1 MCDSNVY
8 SVCSMDQK
16 ITNPDLSGW
25 LSESVADRSEEEIA
39 QSLQNFPTELREL
52 LLSHLID
59 IKNNNAAL
67 TSGRDLVDT
76 TSLEGNDT
84 VVRSACSLLEE
95 PKVPGLIGPYCL
107 LEKIGQGGMGT
118 VWRSQQTKPIRRQ
131 LAVKVIR
138 TDRDRKATIGRFR
151 SEQQVLALLNHPN
164 IARIVDAGQTDE
176 GRLYFAMELVDG
188 QPLTTYCDR
197 HNLSVEQRLLIFLDI
212 CDAIQHAHQ
221 KGIIHRDLKPTN
233 ILITEIDDKPVP
245 KVIDFGLAKI
255 LEGERPLTQENV
267 TLAGQLLGTLRYMSP
282 EQAGG
287 KKDEVDSR
295 SDIYSLGAILYE
307 MLAGETPMGLEFV
320 KKESLAEVLEAIR
333 LKDPD
338 PPSVR
343 LVKNANT
350 NSEVIVNRNIDR
362 SSLTRM
368 LTSDLDWISMK
379 ALDKDMERR
388 YASVSELANDLR
400 RFLNGEPVSARP
412 PSQTYRVKKF
422 IGKNRIVVTAF
433 CLVGLALMMGLVG
446 TSWGWKSANAANV
459 LANLRLDQVK
469 QAQKNEANRAAGERQ
484 AKLQVERQLGQIRQ
498 TNNIMREIFNDLDI
512 YKIKKSD
519 EPLEAVLAKRLVKAA
534 DQLNQEFLGG
544 PTEDLVQMQLG
555 LATALRSLGFPNEA
569 LKLNRLAHERC
580 VEFFGADDW
589 ETGRSGKMLAD
600 GLIELGQLKEALPY
614 YENYFQACLLRD
626 GLENK
631 DTLSVMHSLAVL
643 AKKSNDPQKA
653 IGLLEQVIPLRTE
666 LLGEDSLKTITS
678 VNVLATA
685 YDDAGILELAIKTG
699 QKAVRMREQ
708 VLGEDAMPTL
718 VSMNNLA
725 GYYKSAGQYTLA
737 LETLEKAVRL
747 MSDGVG
753 EEHPSTQAL
762 MLNLANYYIEN
773 DDKER
778 AVETLQKTHRL
789 MKKRLGDA
797 HPHTMIAEAK
807 LAFLF
812 MDDPNRYNDSL
823 EIYQRLYQVAKD
835 QLGTKHTSTQWHIGN
850 LATVHAKLGNMDR
863 ALELGRERIEICRS
877 QLGEKNPTT
886 LNAQLS
892 LVSHLLK
899 DEQLEKALEEV
910 DRVLQATETLDDQ
923 SKIVRDAKHQ
933 AAEVHEALG
942 QTGEALV
949 LWQALLAQTRDSHGD
964 SHAKTYRLMTR
975 LAGCYGKLDQ
985 WQEAVKLYRESFQ
998 QRQKNLPDDWN
1009 TSQAQVNLG
1018 LALLENQ
1025 DPEQAAG
1032 LLDTGILALLEKEA
1046 TLPGSEGPD
1055 LERDMKH
1062 AIRVYRQLGA
1072 TDEAKQWQARLD
1084 AYLN

>member
-8 SVCSMDQK
+8 PVGSMEQK

-25 LSESVADRSEEEIA
+25 LRESVTGRSEEEIA
-39 QSLQNFPTELREL
+39 QLLQDFPAELRESL
-52 LLSHLID
+52 LTHLID

-67 TSGRDLVDT
+67 ISGRDPVDA
-76 TSLEGNDT
+76 TSLPGNDT
-84 VVRSACSLLEE
+84 VVRGHSSLLVE
-95 PKVPGLIGPYCL
+95 PKSAEVIGPYCL

-151 SEQQVLALLNHPN
+151 SEQQVLALLNHPH
-164 IARIVDAGQTDE
+164 IARIVDAGQTPE

-233 ILITEIDDKPVP
+233 ILIAENDGKPVP

-255 LEGERPLTQENV
+255 LEEEHPSRQPNV

-287 KKDEVDSR
+287 KQDEIDSR

-333 LKDPD
+333 LEDPD
-338 PPSVR
+338 PPSAR
-343 LVKNANT
+343 LIKNAAT
-350 NSEVIVNRNIDR
+350 NAEVILNRNIDR

-368 LTSDLDWISMK
+368 LASDLDWISMK

-388 YASVSELANDLR
+388 YASVSELANDLK
-400 RFLNGEPVSARP
+400 RFLNGEPVTARP
-412 PSQTYRVKKF
+412 PSRAYRARKF
-422 IGKNRIVVTAF
+422 IRKNQVAVMAF
-433 CLVGLALMMGLVG
+433 CLVGLSLIIGLAG
-446 TSWGWKSANAANV
+446 SSWGWKSAN
-459 LANLRLDQVK
+459 
-469 QAQKNEANRAAGERQ
+469 EAKSAEQQ

-534 DQLNQEFLGG
+534 DQLNQEFLRG

-555 LATALRSLGFPNEA
+555 LAKALRSLGFPNEA

-600 GLIELGQLKEALPY
+600 GLIEIGQSKEALPL
-614 YENYFQACLLRD
+614 YENYRQACLGRY
-626 GLENK
+626 GVEHK
-631 DTLSVMHSLAVL
+631 DTLSVMHALAVL
-643 AKKSNDPQKA
+643 SQQTSDPQKA
-653 IGLLEQVIPLRTE
+653 IILLEQVIPLRTK
-666 LLGEDSLKTITS
+666 LLGESSLKTMTS
-678 VNVLATA
+678 INVLATVYA
-685 YDDAGILELAIKTG
+685 NAGMLNEAIKMG
-699 QKAVRMREQ
+699 QKVVSLREQ
-708 VLGEDAMPTL
+708 VFGKDAMPTL

-737 LETLEKAVRL
+737 LETLEEAVRL
-747 MSDGVG
+747 MTEGHG

-773 DDKER
+773 ADKER
-778 AVETLQKTHRL
+778 AEEILQKTHRL

-807 LAFLF
+807 LAFLL

-823 EIYQRLYQVAKD
+823 EIYQRLYQVANEK
-835 QLGTKHTSTQWHIGN
+835 LGAEHTSTQWHIGN
-850 LATVHAKLGNMDR
+850 LATAHARLGNMERVLQLD
-863 ALELGRERIEICRS
+863 RERIEICGS

-886 LNAQLS
+886 LNAKLS

-899 DEQLEKALEEV
+899 DQQLEKALEEV
-910 DRVLQATETLDDQ
+910 GRVLQATETLDEQ
-923 SKIVRDAKHQ
+923 SKIVRDAKQQ
-933 AAEVHEALG
+933 AAEVQEALG
-942 QTGEALV
+942 QTAEALV
-949 LWQALLAQTRDSHGD
+949 LWQALLAQSRDSHGD
-964 SHAKTYRLMTR
+964 SHAKTYQLMTR

-985 WQEAVKLYRESFQ
+985 WQDAVKLYRESFQ
-998 QRQKNLPDDWN
+998 QRQKNSPDDWN

-1025 DPEQAAG
+1025 KPEQAAE
-1032 LLDTGILALLEKEA
+1032 LLDTGISDLLEKEA
-1046 TLPGSEGPD
+1046 TLPSLKGPD
-1055 LERDMKH
+1055 LERDMQH
-1062 AIRVYRQLGA
+1062 AIRVYRQWGA
-1072 TDEAKQWQARLD
+1072 TDEAEQWQARLD